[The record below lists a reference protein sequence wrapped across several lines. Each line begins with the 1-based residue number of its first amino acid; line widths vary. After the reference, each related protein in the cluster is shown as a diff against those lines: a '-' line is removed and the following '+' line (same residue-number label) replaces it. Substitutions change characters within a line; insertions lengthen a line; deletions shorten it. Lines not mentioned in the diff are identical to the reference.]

1 MRRAVLAIA
10 FAGACAAAAG
20 ATGVSADAS
29 TTIYATPHNGSTAG
43 QKATF
48 TASFTF
54 SCADTVNTHYFVI
67 DKTALSSSFT
77 QDGHHAVETLS
88 ISTLPAGKHAVSY
101 HWDTRSTSGASCQG
115 GASLYYTVTEAPAQA
130 AAASPAAVTASPAA
144 VMPSPSPRLA
154 IDAGLQPKNT
164 RSPADPNYG
173 YLAVA
178 LIALAVWAGVGLV
191 ALRR

>member
-29 TTIYATPHNGSTAG
+29 TTIYATPHNGSAVG
-43 QKATF
+43 QKVTF

-67 DKTALSSSFT
+67 DKTAFSSSFT

-101 HWDTRSTSGASCQG
+101 HWDTTSAAGASCQG
-115 GASLYYTVTEAPAQA
+115 GASLYYSVTDAPAQA
-130 AAASPAAVTASPAA
+130 AAASAPALTASPAA

-154 IDAGLQPKNT
+154 NDAGAQPKIAP
-164 RSPADPNYG
+164 SAGDPNYG
-173 YLAVA
+173 YLA
-178 LIALAVWAGVGLV
+178 LA
-191 ALRR
+191 

>member
-43 QKATF
+43 QKVTF
-48 TASFTF
+48 MASFTF
-54 SCADTVNTHYFVI
+54 SCADKVNTHYFVI
-67 DKTALSSSFT
+67 DKTAFSSSFM

-88 ISTLPAGKHAVSY
+88 ISTLPSGKHAVSY
-101 HWDTRSTSGASCQG
+101 HWDTTSASGASCQG

-130 AAASPAAVTASPAA
+130 TAPSAPALTASPAA
-144 VMPSPSPRLA
+144 VMPSPSPRVA
-154 IDAGLQPKNT
+154 DDAGVQPNT
-164 RSPADPNYG
+164 APLARDPNYG
-173 YLAVA
+173 YLALA